1 MSDKLHVNTD
11 ELRQLGTSFSMHAYD
26 LGSHLADFRRHTDL
40 EPARHALAAVDPASY
55 EQLAEAAELAG
66 WATARLL
73 DRLEEISSGIK
84 AVARNTDE
92 VHEGF
97 ADQIKDLM

>member
-1 MSDKLHVNTD
+1 MSDKLNVNTD

-26 LGSHLADFRRHTDL
+26 LGRHLADFRRQTDI
-40 EPARHALAAVDPASY
+40 EPAREVLAALDPAFY

-66 WATARLL
+66 WATSRLQ
-73 DRLEEISSGIK
+73 DRLDEISSGVK
-84 AVARNTDE
+84 TVARNTDE

-97 ADQIKDLM
+97 ADQIRGLT